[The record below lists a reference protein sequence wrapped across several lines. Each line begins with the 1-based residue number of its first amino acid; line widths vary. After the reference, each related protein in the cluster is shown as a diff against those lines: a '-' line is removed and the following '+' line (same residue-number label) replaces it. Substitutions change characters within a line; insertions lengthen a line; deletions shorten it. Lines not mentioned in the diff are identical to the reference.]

1 MSELTKTIVV
11 NDAGASPSSENLSSQ
26 STRGG
31 DPSDDS
37 GIGSDDEPEGT
48 SIRAML

>member
-1 MSELTKTIVV
+1 MSELIKTIVV
-11 NDAGASPSSENLSSQ
+11 NDAVASSSSENPSSQ
-26 STRGG
+26 LTQGG

-48 SIRAML
+48 NIRAML